1 MTARLS
7 TLWVRNLI
15 GAVVV
20 AIAVGVVITT
30 ILGDQWETY
39 RNTVVP
45 ATVVAKGQSG
55 SAGDQTWK
63 IDSVKHLNRN
73 PASYGPKLPE
83 GTVLTVVTVDR
94 SGPVKDEVC
103 YGVITDGE
111 RRWKADNIGGFS
123 PPAADG
129 VTSLCSQPGLL
140 QFSFLLPQN
149 VIPTAMDIAAFNG
162 SITVRLLL

>member
-1 MTARLS
+1 M
-7 TLWVRNLI
+7 
-15 GAVVV
+15 
-20 AIAVGVVITT
+20 
-30 ILGDQWETY
+30 
-39 RNTVVP
+39 
-45 ATVVAKGQSG
+45 
-55 SAGDQTWK
+55 
-63 IDSVKHLNRN
+63 
-73 PASYGPKLPE
+73 
-83 GTVLTVVTVDR
+83 
-94 SGPVKDEVC
+94 
-103 YGVITDGE
+103 ITDGE